1 MKPLTKPNK
10 KKLAERLRPFV
21 AQGEDVVV
29 AQVAACARPD
39 EVPYVLRD
47 YALHRGLIHDDTD
60 ALWAGL
66 RQSARLDFALH
77 HPNYYTPSA
86 TDYTRVWDVVAA
98 LAAGDADVFAKWTAH
113 VPAKLEG
120 GHPFT
125 VAMANLVTA
134 LGREDEALLQDAHG
148 RSTDLL
154 RGRSLGD
161 YERALLEILDAG
173 VAGDTARLSAALAA
187 SVGAWPTYF
196 KSNRWRDDHFLVLDA
211 SALFNL
217 VRARVDEVALPDHE
231 RWRTPPPLE
240 RGPGRALIDFSTRIP
255 VLDRWW
261 RSFPELADASAWRT

>member
-10 KKLAERLRPFV
+10 NKLSERLRSFV
-21 AQGEDVVV
+21 AQGEDAVV

-39 EVPYVLRD
+39 EVPYILRD
-47 YALHRGLIHDDTD
+47 YALHRGLIEGDTD
-60 ALWAGL
+60 ALWADL
-66 RQSARLDFALH
+66 RQAARLEFALR
-77 HPNYYTPSA
+77 PPLYYTPSA
-86 TDYTRVWDVVAA
+86 TDYTRVWDVMAA
-98 LAAGDADVFAKWTAH
+98 LASGDADVFAKWTAY

-134 LGREDEALLQDAHG
+134 LAREDEALLYDARR
-148 RSTDLL
+148 RSADLL
-154 RGRSLGD
+154 RGRSLGH

-173 VAGDTARLSAALAA
+173 VVGDTTRLSAALAA
-187 SVGAWPTYF
+187 SVLAWPTYF
-196 KSNRWRDDHFLVLDA
+196 KSNRWRDDYFLVLDA
-211 SALFNL
+211 GALFNL
-217 VRARVDEVALPDHE
+217 VRTRVGQVAFPDHE